1 MNAQELIKKSALIEK
16 TLQEQGLQ
24 ERARPFISDNSVIK
38 TEELEKTLKELQ
50 DTNRDLKVGIIGRVK
65 AGKSSLLNALIFE
78 GVEVLPKAATPM
90 TASLTI
96 LKYAQNLSAE
106 VEFYSPKD
114 ILELE
119 NEHERYV
126 REFNRIVDEEV
137 KKQKEKQSLSNRAK
151 EGLKKV
157 GNMLNRN
164 KNPEAAPKERVLSD
178 EEIVKRAERI
188 AKDTL
193 KGDEKL
199 VSSHDQ
205 YEKIKKSGSLNT
217 KNLDPRI
224 QANSLQELNQKLLQF
239 VGADG
244 KYMPCTKAV
253 QISLNNPNLK
263 DLEVID
269 TPGVNDPIASREE
282 RTKALLKDCD
292 VVFIISPSN
301 QFLTES
307 DMSLFDRVSN
317 KEGLQE
323 IYFVASQAD
332 SAVLSMSEVE
342 KSRHHLPTAFENAQ
356 KSLSSQLNNIME
368 KLIQNYPNQREVFE
382 KAIKNGVILASG
394 VCFSMHKDFNNQAS
408 WERSQKTEE
417 YHNALRNLKDSYPD
431 AFSSDDK
438 SKESLL
444 FLSNM
449 GTIEERLKK
458 AAKEKEK
465 IISQKLQDYAQS
477 QANNLHSLIA
487 QLLQDLEDEKKRVK
501 NADISAIKEQ
511 IKAYEKLSGN
521 IEMKFREAYEEFILH
536 FINNIRGGLNE
547 TLTKAI
553 QTAKV
558 GAQNE
563 EGVERYT
570 ERVEQGGFWGSLKR
584 NFLFWADD
592 DAGYDEVS
600 RTRATIKAGAV
611 LDYLIEMHERCERAL
626 NDSANSF
633 KVVFKKEL
641 YAKVFKQLRE
651 IISDDL
657 IDEVAFK
664 KSVMAVLDRI
674 EFKEFDYTD
683 KLPGEIGGKT
693 GFLKGYEAN
702 AFIQSVEKYL
712 RYFEAETKNDV
723 KGYTG
728 GDKEASKES
737 LKHAEHILW
746 LISCE
751 RGGIESDDLEFLQE
765 LYEEEGKQVFIV
777 LSRAD
782 RRTKSQLEEVAKQIR
797 ETLENNGIE
806 FLGIGAYSATRYLEI
821 KEFSEKSKVF
831 NSLEEFLMKL
841 NQRSEKQNEI
851 LGYLYEVHSMYERAI
866 NQDANRFKR
875 YQKAL
880 HSVKLDLMQKGFDD
894 FNDATFSKIHS
905 LKKEFSEQEE
915 SKRENL
921 ARLNEVIGLFKESI
935 DKVFD
940 RVSAFTW
947 EKYKEQNDDEEDDEI
962 NRREFEEIKEMVL
975 YFRDRNLFYL
985 DWYEWSEEEIQ
996 ETRDSLDKC
1005 NELLQLHYSLKNLQT
1020 FREYKETNKKD
1031 YQESL
1036 NNEELQN
1043 NLREWRDL

>member
-24 ERARPFISDNSVIK
+24 EKAKPFMSDNSVIK

-96 LKYAQNLSAE
+96 LKYAKTLSAE

-114 ILELE
+114 IAELK

-137 KKQKEKQSLSNRAK
+137 KKQKEKQSLANRVK
-151 EGLKKV
+151 EGFKKISNKSS
-157 GNMLNRN
+157 GN
-164 KNPEAAPKERVLSD
+164 KSDKEAPKERILSD
-178 EEIVKRAERI
+178 EEINKMAERI
-188 AKDTL
+188 AKRELEKDT
-193 KGDEKL
+193 KL

-205 YEKIKKSGSLNT
+205 YEKMKKSGLINT
-217 KNLDPRI
+217 EKLDPRI

-244 KYMPCTKAV
+244 KYMPYTKAV

-292 VVFIISPSN
+292 VVFIVSPSN
-301 QFLTES
+301 QFLTDS

-342 KSRHHLPTAFENAQ
+342 KSGQHLPTALENAQ
-356 KSLSSQLNNIME
+356 KALSSQLNNIME
-368 KLIQNYPNQREVFE
+368 KLIENYPNQREIFE

-394 VCFSMHKDFNNQAS
+394 VCFSMYKDFNNQAS
-408 WERSQKTEE
+408 WERNQKTEE
-417 YHNALRNLKDSYPD
+417 YHNALRNLRDFYPD

-449 GTIEERLKK
+449 GAIKERLEK

-465 IISQKLQDYAQS
+465 IISQRLQDYAQS

-487 QLLQDLEDEKKRVK
+487 QLLQDLEEEKKRVK
-501 NADISAIKEQ
+501 NADMGAIKER
-511 IKAYEKLSGN
+511 IKAHKKLSDE
-521 IEMKFREAYEEFILH
+521 IEMEFRDAYEEFILH
-536 FINNIRGGLNE
+536 FINNIRVGLEE

-553 QTAKV
+553 QTARVSAKK
-558 GAQNE
+558 E
-563 EGVERYT
+563 EEEERYT
-570 ERVEQGGFWGSLKR
+570 ERVKQGGVWGSIKR
-584 NFLFWADD
+584 NFLWFFDD
-592 DAGYDEVS
+592 DAGYDRVV

-611 LDYLIEMHERCERAL
+611 LDYLTEMHEICENAL

-657 IDEVAFK
+657 IDEVAFQ

-683 KLPGEIGGKT
+683 KLPGEIRGKT
-693 GFLKGYEAN
+693 GFLKGDEAD
-702 AFIQSVEKYL
+702 AFIKSVEMHVRNFKD
-712 RYFEAETKNDV
+712 ETRKDV
-723 KGYTG
+723 KGYVQG
-728 GDKEASKES
+728 LREA
-737 LKHAEHILW
+737 L
-746 LISCE
+746 
-751 RGGIESDDLEFLQE
+751 
-765 LYEEEGKQVFIV
+765 
-777 LSRAD
+777 
-782 RRTKSQLEEVAKQIR
+782 
-797 ETLENNGIE
+797 
-806 FLGIGAYSATRYLEI
+806 
-821 KEFSEKSKVF
+821 
-831 NSLEEFLMKL
+831 
-841 NQRSEKQNEI
+841 EKQNFASDTLQKLKENMQN
-851 LGYLYEVHSMYERAI
+851 LH
-866 NQDANRFKR
+866 NQVQNKEQSIAQLDA
-875 YQKAL
+875 QIKAL
-880 HSVKLDLMQKGFDD
+880 MG
-894 FNDATFSKIHS
+894 
-905 LKKEFSEQEE
+905 
-915 SKRENL
+915 
-921 ARLNEVIGLFKESI
+921 
-935 DKVFD
+935 
-940 RVSAFTW
+940 
-947 EKYKEQNDDEEDDEI
+947 
-962 NRREFEEIKEMVL
+962 
-975 YFRDRNLFYL
+975 
-985 DWYEWSEEEIQ
+985 IQ
-996 ETRDSLDKC
+996 
-1005 NELLQLHYSLKNLQT
+1005 
-1020 FREYKETNKKD
+1020 
-1031 YQESL
+1031 
-1036 NNEELQN
+1036 
-1043 NLREWRDL
+1043 